1 MDLSKIDNIEF
12 GEVTENDSP
21 DFADTYISNANY
33 NGEEMTESQLD
44 EINENTEF
52 VHEKLIEHLY

>member
-1 MDLSKIDNIEF
+1 MDLTKIDNIEF

-21 DFADTYISNANY
+21 DFADAFISIADY
-33 NGEEMTESQLD
+33 NGEEMTEPQLN
-44 EINENTEF
+44 EINKNTEF